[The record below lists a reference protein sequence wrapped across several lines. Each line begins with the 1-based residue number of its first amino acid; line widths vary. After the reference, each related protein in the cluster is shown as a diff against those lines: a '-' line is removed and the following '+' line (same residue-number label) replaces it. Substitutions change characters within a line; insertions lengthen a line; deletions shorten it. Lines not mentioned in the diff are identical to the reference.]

1 MLILQ
6 KKQKADFDDKLK
18 YLNEK
23 VTSNRT
29 KHVEVPNEYRIL
41 NRGNLQE
48 CQKKGAKNL
57 NTSENYF
64 SPKLISNRHF

>member
-6 KKQKADFDDKLK
+6 KKQKTDFDDKLK

-41 NRGNLQE
+41 NRVNLQE
-48 CQKKGAKNL
+48 CQKKSAKNL

>member
-6 KKQKADFDDKLK
+6 KKQKTDFDDKLK

-29 KHVEVPNEYRIL
+29 KDVEVPNEYRIL

-57 NTSENYF
+57 NTSEN
-64 SPKLISNRHF
+64 

>member
-6 KKQKADFDDKLK
+6 KKQKTDFDDKLK

-41 NRGNLQE
+41 NRGNLQK
-48 CQKKGAKNL
+48 CQKKSAKNL

-64 SPKLISNRHF
+64 SPKLISNHF

>member
-6 KKQKADFDDKLK
+6 IKQKTDFEDKLK
-18 YLNEK
+18 YLNKK

-29 KHVEVPNEYRIL
+29 KHVEVPDEYRIL
-41 NRGNLQE
+41 NRRNLQE
-48 CQKKGAKNL
+48 CQKNSAKNL
-57 NTSENYF
+57 NTSENDF